1 MLKKIDRVI
10 GTSIQRLGTMSS
22 IQELLCALAVKDEI
36 IEAQR
41 KTIEQLRN
49 ILSTRQS
56 ASQID
61 LAPELPSLHLS
72 TEEFQAR
79 LDRMTKPA
87 RKKNT
92 RQGPRPV
99 TQTDEITH
107 EYDGDALKD
116 ALGALGWTD

>member
-1 MLKKIDRVI
+1 
-10 GTSIQRLGTMSS
+10 MSS

-36 IEAQR
+36 IEVQR
-41 KTIEQLRN
+41 KTIEQLQN
-49 ILSTRQS
+49 LLETSQS

-72 TEEFQAR
+72 TKELQAR
-79 LDRMTKPA
+79 LVRMTKPA
-87 RKKNT
+87 RKKIT

-99 TQTDEITH
+99 TQTDEVTH
-107 EYDGDALKD
+107 EYDEDALKD